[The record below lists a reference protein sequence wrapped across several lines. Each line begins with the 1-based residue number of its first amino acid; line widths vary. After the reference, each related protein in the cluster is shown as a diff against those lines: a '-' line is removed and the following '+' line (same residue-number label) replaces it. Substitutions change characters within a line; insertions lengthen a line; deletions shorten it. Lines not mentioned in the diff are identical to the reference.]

1 MLIGWWLGIKFMD
14 TDPDKWFYDRV
25 SRNLIQL
32 HSVEELL
39 YTGQTKFQS
48 IEIIQTG
55 SFGKCLVLDDKIQSS
70 EVDEFIY
77 HEALVQPAMIT
88 HPCPE
93 TVFIA
98 GGGEGAT
105 LREVLSHNTLK
116 RAVMV
121 DIDEEVVTICR
132 KSLPDY
138 SRGSFEDKRTE
149 LHHVDARDY
158 LANSRELF
166 DIIVIDLP
174 DPIEEG
180 PAYLLYTQEFYQL
193 ARGRLTTD
201 GIICVQ
207 AGSAAWTELLN
218 FTAVNNTLKSV
229 FSIVCPY
236 QTDVPSFGGPWG
248 FCLASQNLNPL
259 ILSASEV
266 DSKISA
272 RSITD
277 LKFYDGLTHQG
288 IFSLP
293 KHLRGELSKPG
304 RLISDKEPL
313 YIYRG

>member
-1 MLIGWWLGIKFMD
+1 MKVMD

-32 HSVEELL
+32 HSIEEVL
-39 YTGQTKFQS
+39 YTGQTRFQS
-48 IEIIQTG
+48 AEIIRSG
-55 SFGKCLVLDDKIQSS
+55 SFGKCLVLDGKIQSS
-70 EVDEFIY
+70 EADEFIY
-77 HEALVQPAMIT
+77 HEALVQPSMLI
-88 HPCPE
+88 HPRPE

-105 LREVLSHNTLK
+105 LREVLSHNTVK

-121 DIDEEVVTICR
+121 DIDEEVVAICQ
-132 KSLPDY
+132 KFLPDY

-149 LHHVDARDY
+149 LLHVDARDY
-158 LANSRELF
+158 LAKSRELF
-166 DIIVIDLP
+166 DIIIIDLP

-193 ARGRLTTD
+193 VRDRLTAN
-201 GIICVQ
+201 GIISVQ
-207 AGSAAWTELLN
+207 SGSAALTELLN

-229 FSIVCPY
+229 FPVVCPY
-236 QTDVPSFGGPWG
+236 QVDVPCFGGPWG
-248 FCLASQNLNPL
+248 FCLASQNLDPL
-259 ILSASEV
+259 QLSPAEV
-266 DSKISA
+266 DGRISA
-272 RSITD
+272 RSLTG

-293 KHLRGELSKPG
+293 KHLREELSRQV
-304 RLISDKEPL
+304 RLITDNQPL

>member
-1 MLIGWWLGIKFMD
+1 MD

-32 HSVEELL
+32 HSLEEVL
-39 YTGQTKFQS
+39 YTGQSKFQT
-48 IEIIQTG
+48 IEIIRSG
-55 SFGKCLVLDDKIQSS
+55 SFGKCLVLDGKIQSS

-105 LREVLSHNTLK
+105 LREVLSHNTVK
-116 RAVMV
+116 KAVMI
-121 DIDEEVVTICR
+121 DIDDEVVAICQ
-132 KSLPDY
+132 KFLPNH
-138 SRGSFEDKRTE
+138 SQGAFEDRRAE
-149 LHHVDARDY
+149 VLHVDARDY
-158 LANSRELF
+158 LAKTKSLF
-166 DIIVIDLP
+166 DIIIIDLP

-180 PAYLLYTQEFYQL
+180 PAYLLYTQEFYRLVRDRL
-193 ARGRLTTD
+193 AAN

-207 AGSAAWTELLN
+207 SGSAAWTELLN

-248 FCLASQNLNPL
+248 FCLASSNLDPCL
-259 ILSASEV
+259 LSVTEV
-266 DSKISA
+266 DSRISA
-272 RSITD
+272 RSLTR

-288 IFSLP
+288 MFSLP
-293 KHLRGELSKPG
+293 KHLRDELSKQT
-304 RLISDKEPL
+304 RLITEKEPF

>member
-1 MLIGWWLGIKFMD
+1 MD

-32 HSVEELL
+32 HSIEEIL

-48 IEIIQTG
+48 IEIIRSG
-55 SFGKCLVLDDKIQSS
+55 SFGKCLMLDGKIQSS

-77 HEALVQPAMIT
+77 HEALVQPSMIT

-105 LREVLSHNTLK
+105 LREVLSHNTVK

-121 DIDEEVVTICR
+121 DIDDEVVAICQ
-132 KSLPDY
+132 KFLPNH
-138 SRGSFEDKRTE
+138 SQGSFQDKRTE

-158 LANSRELF
+158 LAKCGEEF
-166 DIIVIDLP
+166 DIIIIDLP
-174 DPIEEG
+174 EPIEEG

-193 ARGRLTTD
+193 VRDRLTEN

-218 FTAVNNTLKSV
+218 FTAVSNTLKSV
-229 FSIVCPY
+229 FPIVCPY
-236 QTDVPSFGGPWG
+236 QADVPSFGGQWG
-248 FCLASQNLNPL
+248 FCLASSKLNPVL
-259 ILSASEV
+259 LSPSEV
-266 DSKISA
+266 DSRISA
-272 RSITD
+272 RSLTE

-288 IFSLP
+288 MFSLP
-293 KHLRGELSKPG
+293 KHLRDELSKPA
-304 RLISDKEPL
+304 RLITDNQPL